1 MSWTSGA
8 RVACVNCRSQFARV
22 WAVGIRANPQK
33 RDERIAGE
41 IAEMLQPAGADVE
54 QRQHE
59 QGQPPPEVIAAG
71 ADTRRAQAARQRALA
86 QVAAEQL
93 QAAFCIWRD
102 GRVATG
108 VSQFLPNRD

>member
-8 RVACVNCRSQFARV
+8 RVACVNCRSQLATV

-54 QRQHE
+54 EQR
-59 QGQPPPEVIAAG
+59 QPPPAVIAAG
-71 ADTRRAQAARQRALA
+71 ADTRRAGGSAARTGAGSDGAAPGRVLHLA
-86 QVAAEQL
+86 G
-93 QAAFCIWRD
+93 WTRGY
-102 GRVATG
+102 GRVAIP
-108 VSQFLPNRD
+108 SKP